1 MDKMIISHHDNTCSP
16 FELIKR
22 IEDNGEVWY
31 ARDLMP
37 LLGYKQWRRFED
49 SIERAKLSCQNSEN
63 NPLVHF
69 AEFGN
74 LVKRSQGG
82 GSSRSNYKLTRLACY
97 LVAMNGDPRKV
108 EIANAQIYFA
118 LKTRQSEIQ
127 ESQVTIP
134 KTYAEALLE
143 AGRLALEKEKLEAEN
158 ALLEEQNQ
166 QLSEAVDELFDY
178 SSIIRI
184 AKFNNVSEKLFK
196 WQTLKA
202 MSIKMKVEIKRV
214 PSPRFE
220 WQNLY
225 SHDVWRYCYP
235 DFKLPETTTLVIQN

>member
-1 MDKMIISHHDNTCSP
+1 MDKLSLSHHDNTCSP
-16 FELIKR
+16 FESIKC

-37 LLGYKQWRRFED
+37 LLGYKQWQRFED
-49 SIERAKLSCQNSEN
+49 AIARAMLTCENSGNPVIDNFLSE
-63 NPLVHF
+63 
-69 AEFGN
+69 A
-74 LVKRSQGG
+74 VKSQGRP
-82 GSSRSNYKLTRLACY
+82 SKDYKLTRLACY
-97 LVAMNGDPRKV
+97 LISMNGDPRKV

-143 AGRLALEKEKLEAEN
+143 AGRLALEKEKLEAEKV
-158 ALLEEQNQ
+158 LLEEQNQ
-166 QLSEAVDELFDY
+166 QLAEAVDELFDY
-178 SSIIRI
+178 ASIIRI
-184 AKFNNVSEKLFK
+184 AKFNHVSEKLFK

-202 MSIKMKVEIKRV
+202 MSIKMNVEIKRV

-225 SHDVWRYCYP
+225 SHDVWRCRRL
-235 DFKLPETTTLVIQN
+235 DDGDHGDRW